1 MSADRAQHSEL
12 SPATTLSWPQDVSHE
27 GTLKIGEV
35 IDLLSR
41 EFPFLAASKIRYFE
55 SQNLIEPQRTASNQ
69 RLFSL
74 ADVERLRFILIE
86 QRDRYVALPQIKEML
101 RQLDMGE
108 GSADH
113 PGRMRAVGENE
124 VSKPSPGTRLHI
136 RELAALVGASYSDI
150 ERLIDAKV
158 LTPDSRGRLTAQAV
172 DIVRYVLLLEE
183 KGMDIRQLRAVRHSA
198 HSHAAHVVSMLA
210 TERAK
215 NTPLAKE
222 RVIAESGEFA
232 TLITNFY
239 RALLLESI
247 DVELR

>member
-1 MSADRAQHSEL
+1 MSAEIAKCSNPHKASG
-12 SPATTLSWPQDVSHE
+12 LSWPQDVSHE

-55 SQNLIEPQRTASNQ
+55 SQNLIDPQRTASNQ

-101 RQLDMGE
+101 RQLDAGE
-108 GSADH
+108 NVADH
-113 PGRMRAVGENE
+113 PGRMRAVEDSE
-124 VSKPSPGTRLHI
+124 VTKPSPGTRLQV
-136 RELAALVGASYSDI
+136 RELAALVGASYADI
-150 ERLIDAKV
+150 ERLIQVKI
-158 LTPDSRGRLTAQAV
+158 LTPDARGRLTAQAV
-172 DIVRYVLLLEE
+172 DIVRYVMMLEE
-183 KGMDIRQLRAVRHSA
+183 KGLDTRQLRAVRHSA
-198 HSHAAHVVSMLA
+198 HSHAAHVVAMLA

-222 RVIAESGEFA
+222 RVIAETGEFA
-232 TLITNFY
+232 ALLTNLY